1 MDEDKIPLTAHLE
14 ELRKRL
20 IACLIAVAIGFS
32 VSYYFSEQIFFILA
46 RPLQELLPENN
57 SFIFTNV
64 TEAFFT
70 YFKLAIF
77 SGIFL
82 AFPFILYQTW
92 CFIAPGLYQQEKR
105 YAVPFVILSTF
116 FFLGGTSF
124 GYFVVFPLAFKF
136 FMGYNTEYLKLLPSI
151 KEYSSFSCKFLLAFG
166 IVFEMPVFI
175 LFLSKMGIVT
185 AQQLRA
191 NRRIVIVC
199 VFIAAAFLTPPDV
212 VSQVL
217 MAGPLILL
225 FEISIITAQLFGKK
239 KEED

>member
-14 ELRKRL
+14 ELRNRL
-20 IACLIAVAIGFS
+20 IACLIAVGIGFAF
-32 VSYYFSEQIFFILA
+32 SYYFSEKIFFILA
-46 RPLQELLPENN
+46 SPLQELLPENN

-70 YFKLAIF
+70 YLKLAIF

-82 AFPFILYQTW
+82 AFPVILYQTW
-92 CFIAPGLYQQEKR
+92 CFIAPGLYQHERR

-124 GYFVVFPLAFKF
+124 GYFLVLPIAFKF
-136 FMGYNTEYLKLLPSI
+136 FMGYNTQYLKLLPSI
-151 KEYSSFSCKFLLAFG
+151 SQYLSFSCKFLLAFG

-175 LFLSKMGIVT
+175 LFLSRMGIVT
-185 AQQLRA
+185 SQQLKS

-199 VFIAAAFLTPPDV
+199 VFIVAAFLTPPDV

-217 MAGPLILL
+217 MAGPLIIL
-225 FEISIITAQLFGKK
+225 FEISIITAQIFGKK
-239 KEED
+239 VED